1 DHEAMLTLREE
12 FDDVVNDAVK
22 RFTGKLIERSGVTYE
37 LLFGYPTAYEND
49 ALRACAAAFAINLR
63 LGSMMPDVSTRHKA
77 SIVGSIG
84 IHSDIVVIEKTAGDE
99 DEITIVGDASQVAA
113 WLQTLAPPG
122 SIILSEKS
130 QRLLRGKVRAE
141 SLGVQKNLRTSA
153 GMKIFRAEALVQYD
167 SAVAAIESR
176 TSRMLGRNAELAMLL
191 DRWELA
197 KGREDQFVLV
207 RGEPGIGKST
217 LIGGFSSRVRQ
228 EKSARIVSLYC
239 SPFETS
245 SAFYPVVEYF
255 LGSWPTVA
263 DEVVHEAQSNRI
275 SELLDKAGLD
285 AADTESLRSVL
296 LAIAATATDR
306 DGPTRRPED
315 VRKDLL
321 RSLQEYFAALAEQN
335 PVVLIVEDIHW
346 ADPSTLEFIDMIM
359 SGGAGLGV
367 LSLLTARPGTNFDW
381 TARPGVLVLD
391 LQRLSRGA
399 IESMIYEVAGEFEL
413 SKELVGKIII
423 EADGNPLF
431 AEELTRAITDTGL
444 DTADV
449 LVLPGTIYQSLESRM
464 DKLGDAQPL
473 LQLCSLLGTRFDY
486 ELLVAVS
493 KTEDE
498 KALQRDLRAIVN
510 AGLLFQ
516 EGAVPDCSYRFKHIL
531 MQETAH
537 GTLLKATRVEQH
549 ARIAEIVE
557 SQFPQK
563 AKRNPG
569 LLAYHY
575 AEGGQPE
582 KATLYWLQACK
593 KSMQAYAVREG
604 LEQADSG
611 LQQLALL
618 PAGTQRDQ
626 LEVTL
631 LSMRGK
637 GLMALRGYSD
647 PIVEET
653 FAKALKLTERLDD
666 TPQMFQLAVGLWM
679 YFFIAGDAE
688 HALALAR
695 RLRSIAEGADSP
707 AKSLQSRYCL
717 GYALFRLGRFYD
729 AVEQFDLALADETE
743 DADFSSESA
752 SGDDTRVHLRVVL
765 AHVLWHLG
773 EDKRSLQMASEA
785 RELADT
791 LGNPFGVVF
800 ALFMSSWLHL
810 LRREPAECA
819 AHAATCVRLAEERGF
834 HFWVPLGN
842 YMEAWST
849 CDGGRAGDEASL
861 DARVEAMENSLLK
874 HVSAGARNGEVSLA
888 LQIAEDRIAMGRVE
902 QGLTWLSRAERT
914 LKATG
919 EQFFQPDALR
929 VRALLAAGKGDDT
942 EAAAT
947 LAAAQS
953 MAFEMG
959 SASLAQRA
967 ASDLARLTGLS
978 AESADSN
985 PVGRSLQ
992 RGMQASSD

>member
-1 DHEAMLTLREE
+1 MSNLKVSLTQLFQELRRRKTFQAAAAYIVFAWVLIEGASVILPAFSAPEWILPSLIVLLAVGLPIAVVISWIFDVSFKGIERTEKLQEPTSASDTKITEAVIAAVRPSIAVPLGTARRRQVTLLRCTFDLVRDAVSATDHEAMLTLREE

-381 TARPGVLVLD
+381 TA
-391 LQRLSRGA
+391 
-399 IESMIYEVAGEFEL
+399 
-413 SKELVGKIII
+413 
-423 EADGNPLF
+423 
-431 AEELTRAITDTGL
+431 
-444 DTADV
+444 
-449 LVLPGTIYQSLESRM
+449 
-464 DKLGDAQPL
+464 
-473 LQLCSLLGTRFDY
+473 
-486 ELLVAVS
+486 
-493 KTEDE
+493 
-498 KALQRDLRAIVN
+498 
-510 AGLLFQ
+510 
-516 EGAVPDCSYRFKHIL
+516 
-531 MQETAH
+531 
-537 GTLLKATRVEQH
+537 
-549 ARIAEIVE
+549 
-557 SQFPQK
+557 
-563 AKRNPG
+563 
-569 LLAYHY
+569 
-575 AEGGQPE
+575 
-582 KATLYWLQACK
+582 
-593 KSMQAYAVREG
+593 
-604 LEQADSG
+604 
-611 LQQLALL
+611 
-618 PAGTQRDQ
+618 
-626 LEVTL
+626 
-631 LSMRGK
+631 
-637 GLMALRGYSD
+637 
-647 PIVEET
+647 
-653 FAKALKLTERLDD
+653 
-666 TPQMFQLAVGLWM
+666 
-679 YFFIAGDAE
+679 
-688 HALALAR
+688 
-695 RLRSIAEGADSP
+695 
-707 AKSLQSRYCL
+707 
-717 GYALFRLGRFYD
+717 
-729 AVEQFDLALADETE
+729 
-743 DADFSSESA
+743 
-752 SGDDTRVHLRVVL
+752 
-765 AHVLWHLG
+765 
-773 EDKRSLQMASEA
+773 
-785 RELADT
+785 
-791 LGNPFGVVF
+791 
-800 ALFMSSWLHL
+800 
-810 LRREPAECA
+810 
-819 AHAATCVRLAEERGF
+819 
-834 HFWVPLGN
+834 
-842 YMEAWST
+842 
-849 CDGGRAGDEASL
+849 
-861 DARVEAMENSLLK
+861 
-874 HVSAGARNGEVSLA
+874 
-888 LQIAEDRIAMGRVE
+888 
-902 QGLTWLSRAERT
+902 
-914 LKATG
+914 
-919 EQFFQPDALR
+919 
-929 VRALLAAGKGDDT
+929 
-942 EAAAT
+942 
-947 LAAAQS
+947 
-953 MAFEMG
+953 
-959 SASLAQRA
+959 
-967 ASDLARLTGLS
+967 
-978 AESADSN
+978 
-985 PVGRSLQ
+985 
-992 RGMQASSD
+992 